1 MPEKKLSIREL
12 AKLAGVSPATVSLAI
27 NKKAGVNAA
36 TRKRVLEIAEAHGY
50 LSDLSI
56 QRTASGIKNIAVVL
70 HRYPSKVSEVFQ
82 TELNQSVI
90 DACLK
95 EAYNAVFTSIRN
107 AANNPSLPGILL
119 AQDVDGIISIGD
131 TDEYTFGLLL
141 STGLPLVMLD
151 SSTCREDAPSVYVD
165 YQQAAY
171 AATNYLISLGH
182 RDIAFI
188 GNEQQHQFNMRV
200 FGGFQNAMQEGSLQL
215 ISVNRIQMN
224 VFDETSCDTAM
235 ETLFDSRQEYPTALF
250 CATDLHAIYALNYLI
265 HRGIKVP
272 GDVSIIGVDDLIP
285 SKFVYPPLTTIR
297 VNRVEIGRL
306 GVELLLKKIA
316 GRDTGSVILPSNE
329 LIIRGTTAAPRN

>member
-1 MPEKKLSIREL
+1 MPEKRLTIRGL

-36 TRKRVLEIAEAHGY
+36 TRKRVLEIAEEHGY
-50 LSDLSI
+50 LDLSN
-56 QRTASGIKNIAVVL
+56 QRTAGGRKNIAVVL

-90 DACLK
+90 DAC
-95 EAYNAVFTSIRN
+95 EQAAYNAVFTSMRN
-107 AANNPSLPGILL
+107 AKGNPSLPGILL
-119 AQDVDGIISIGD
+119 ARDVDGIISIGD
-131 TDEYTFGLLL
+131 TDEYTFDLLL
-141 STGLPLVMLD
+141 SAGLPIVMLD
-151 SSTCREDAPSVYVD
+151 SSNCREDVPSVYVD
-165 YQQAAY
+165 YRQAANT
-171 AATNYLISLGH
+171 ATNYLIELGH

-200 FGGFQNAMQEGSLQL
+200 FSGFQNAMQEKSLQL

-224 VFDETSCDTAM
+224 VFDEASCDTAM
-235 ETLFDSRQEYPTALF
+235 ETLFSPGQEYPTALF

-265 HRGIKVP
+265 HRGVKVP
-272 GDVSIIGVDDLIP
+272 RDVSIIGVDDLIL

-306 GVELLLKKIA
+306 GVELLLRKIA
-316 GRDTGSVILPSNE
+316 GQETGCVILPSNE
-329 LIIRGTTAAPRN
+329 LIIRGTTAPPRE